1 MRAVRLYLAALAAAA
16 VVAVAAAAAA
26 CACAM
31 APPVRWALVALL
43 APRADW
49 PYRPYW
55 PHRSHGRYRRNG
67 RCRPHPAATG
77 ATGPV
82 GPTGATGATGPTGPT
97 GPAGADAT
105 LSYAQFGTA
114 AALRS
119 NNEPLPMTVL
129 IADGTGNI
137 GNTANS
143 VTLTPGRYLISYHLR
158 ADGTTTASMAL
169 RLPSM
174 ARLCRCMPARGR
186 QASTRRTARARASLW
201 MCRRPPP
208 CSCLPSRRRR
218 TRSVCPTP
226 FLWCVWAAKDLS
238 PKKTS
243 AGSKLTLRFRALWLF
258 TQWKPAWR
266 FLPRASRPALRWRFP
281 GCRSAGRYPASL
293 PRWPCRE
300 WACFGRWSAR

>member
-1 MRAVRLYLAALAAAA
+1 MASCNCYNSTPSYAGCTSVFG
-16 VVAVAAAAAA
+16 
-26 CACAM
+26 CAGSGGGCGCG
-31 APPVRWALVALL
+31 PT
-43 APRADW
+43 
-49 PYRPYW
+49 
-55 PHRSHGRYRRNG
+55 G
-67 RCRPHPAATG
+67 ATG

-158 ADGTTTASMAL
+158 ADGTTTGEYGATPTLNGTTLPLYASE
-169 RLPSM
+169 
-174 ARLCRCMPARGR
+174 G
-186 QASTRRTARARASLW
+186 QASVNTQASLW

-238 PKKTS
+238 PKKQ
-243 AGSKLTLRFRALWLF
+243 ARD
-258 TQWKPAWR
+258 
-266 FLPRASRPALRWRFP
+266 
-281 GCRSAGRYPASL
+281 RS
-293 PRWPCRE
+293 
-300 WACFGRWSAR
+300 